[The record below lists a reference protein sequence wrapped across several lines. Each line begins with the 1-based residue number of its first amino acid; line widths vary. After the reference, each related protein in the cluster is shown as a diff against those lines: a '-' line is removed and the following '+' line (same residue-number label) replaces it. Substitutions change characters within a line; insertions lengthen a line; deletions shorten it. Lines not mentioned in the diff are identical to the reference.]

1 LDELDTYLWK
11 SNKSEVRVSDKPKS
25 VLDIIAWCQ
34 NLEARLN
41 KLEKRGFQIADVG
54 EFIVDESREI
64 NSGSGDRSYK
74 HEVLFENELSA
85 PPKILT
91 SLSGL
96 NVESSVNTA
105 IKLETLNVTS
115 KGAEIHIKTWKEAT
129 LPFVKVSWVALV
141 ALEKN

>member
-1 LDELDTYLWK
+1 M
-11 SNKSEVRVSDKPKS
+11 SDKPKS

-105 IKLETLNVTS
+105 IKLETVNVTS
-115 KGAEIHIKTWKEAT
+115 KGAEIHISTWKEAT
-129 LPFVKVSWVALV
+129 LPFVKVSWIAII
-141 ALEKN
+141 ASDSTGH